1 MKMRFHLSAWL
12 ALLLTLWLAAC
23 SSAPSEPIHGA
34 GAMSMTGPS
43 DPSYRVVTGQVM
55 DVDSA
60 TGVQGGLTVLLR
72 AGQPDWAKIAEKM
85 RVMESGWND
94 IRMELERRAA
104 TRPNIRLTTSRFDWN
119 MNVLAAAIRAKDR
132 TKASAALND
141 LLSNWQEAKSA
152 LREVEV
158 DYWRLASIILV
169 LIAAV
174 LFTTDALLFLGRR
187 LDRRFMLPRRS
198 SGGEPAQDQA
208 TGGAAAGASRS
219 ISGAVVAAAPTA
231 ADPPPSPSVPP
242 RDFSFD
248 FLSLGPVRAFAK
260 SRYVPLTFQVFMAIV
275 FVYAIYAAFRGMNMP
290 DNNFGTVMFWSI
302 FWPSMIMLS
311 LVLVGK
317 LWCSIC
323 PLGAISAAVQR
334 LGLNRPFPN
343 KLRSGVLALTLW
355 IVVVWLIREPFGVV
369 DNTVATGWF
378 FVLFTLAAVGVGL
391 VFRARAWCKY
401 VCPIGIIGGLW
412 SMLSF
417 LELRPQREKCDKCRT
432 YECVRGNGEVRGC
445 SMELHPGR
453 LNSNRDC
460 IYCLNCVK
468 TCPNDSPRIKLRWPG
483 AELARADRRSLVDA
497 GYALGV
503 VVVLCL
509 KENMEHYWTP
519 PFLVSATTWVQNLL
533 GTTNRQ
539 GVWFYVV
546 VAFCTAVLLG
556 TYLLATKISS
566 KTLGWD
572 YRRTFASFSMMFI
585 PIVLVTIG
593 GHSLNAIFTM
603 MWGPM
608 VNVLSATLGI
618 YQYQPTSLLG
628 PAGAKFVGDGFLR
641 PVLYAIGF
649 AWMIAL
655 PYRIAAA
662 GGDGQ
667 RIALRAAVPYVI
679 IAVLIAGFFLWPHMA
694 LTGGLWRW

>member
-1 MKMRFHLSAWL
+1 
-12 ALLLTLWLAAC
+12 
-23 SSAPSEPIHGA
+23 
-34 GAMSMTGPS
+34 MTGPS

-72 AGQPDWAKIAEKM
+72 AGQLDWGKIAQKM
-85 RVMESGWND
+85 QTMETGWTD
-94 IRMELERRAA
+94 VRMELERRA
-104 TRPNIRLTTSRFDWN
+104 TTHPNIRLTTSQFDWN

-132 TKASAALND
+132 PKASTALND
-141 LLSNWQEAKSA
+141 LLANWQEAKSA

-158 DYWRLASIILV
+158 DLWRLASIILV
-169 LIAAV
+169 LVALL
-174 LFTTDALLFLGRR
+174 LFVTDALLFLGRR

-198 SGGEPAQDQA
+198 SGGASVEDRA
-208 TGGAAAGASRS
+208 TGVAAGRSGGSNSFAAAAGPSGEASPAQSRPAS
-219 ISGAVVAAAPTA
+219 A
-231 ADPPPSPSVPP
+231 

-248 FLSLGPVRAFAK
+248 FLSVGFVRAFAK
-260 SRYVPLTFQVFMAIV
+260 SRYVPLTFQVLMAII
-275 FVYAIYAAFRGMNMP
+275 FAYAIYAGFTAMNMR
-290 DNNFGTVMFWSI
+290 DNNFGMLMFWSI

-311 LVLVGK
+311 LVTVGK

-334 LGLNRPFPN
+334 LGLNRAFPT

-355 IVVVWLIREPFGVV
+355 IVVVWLIREPFGLI
-369 DNTVATGWF
+369 DSGVATAWF
-378 FVLFTLAAVGVGL
+378 FVLFTIAAVAVGL
-391 VFRARAWCKY
+391 VFRARSWCKY
-401 VCPIGIIGGLW
+401 VCPIGIISGLW

-417 LELRPQREKCDKCRT
+417 LELRPQREKCDRCRS
-432 YECVRGNGEVRGC
+432 YECVKGNGEVRGC

-453 LNSNRDC
+453 LDSNRDC
-460 IYCLNCVK
+460 TYCLNCVK
-468 TCPNDSPRIKLRWPG
+468 TCPNDSPRIRLRWPG
-483 AELARADRRSLVDA
+483 AELARADRRSIVDA
-497 GYALGV
+497 GYALWV

-539 GVWFYVV
+539 GVWFFVV
-546 VAFCTAVLLG
+546 TAFSAVVLLG
-556 TYLLATKISS
+556 AYLLATRVTSR
-566 KTLGWD
+566 TLGWD
-572 YRRTFASFSMMFI
+572 YRRTFASFGMMFI
-585 PIVLVTIG
+585 PIVLVTVG

-608 VNVLSATLGI
+608 VNVVSAPLGI
-618 YQYQPTSLLG
+618 YHYQDTSLLG
-628 PAGAKFVGDGFLR
+628 AAGAKFIGDGFLR

-667 RIALRAAVPYVI
+667 RIALRAAAPYVI